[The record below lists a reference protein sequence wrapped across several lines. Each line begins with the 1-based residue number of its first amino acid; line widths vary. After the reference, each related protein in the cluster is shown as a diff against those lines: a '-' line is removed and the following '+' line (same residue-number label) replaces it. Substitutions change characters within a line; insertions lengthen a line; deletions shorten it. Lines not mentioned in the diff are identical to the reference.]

1 MTAYLCL
8 VLLYNFSDI
17 REPTS
22 VVSAEVSSKLLDL
35 LLEMEISFSELVED
49 SLLVKCSSFSPTLG
63 YSPLQICRLKYIIFV
78 LISHYWSLL
87 KDTKSQ
93 QNNIV
98 QQ

>member
-1 MTAYLCL
+1 
-8 VLLYNFSDI
+8 
-17 REPTS
+17 
-22 VVSAEVSSKLLDL
+22 
-35 LLEMEISFSELVED
+35 
-49 SLLVKCSSFSPTLG
+49 VKCSSFSPTLG